1 MSACGFTW
9 VYIALLAILAQ
20 SFQWL
25 PARYIEGIFRSA
37 ISSLSCRYLAVGSG
51 SQPAPGRQKN
61 LINGGIAAWNT
72 YAQIS
77 NIVSAVRFVPEA
89 IGNVFSAFKGDDEED
104 NRALL
109 LMLAVVL

>member
-1 MSACGFTW
+1 
-9 VYIALLAILAQ
+9 LLNKSRL
-20 SFQWL
+20 
-25 PARYIEGIFRSA
+25 
-37 ISSLSCRYLAVGSG
+37 GSG
-51 SQPAPGRQKN
+51 LGITASSWAQFWRQKN

-104 NRALL
+104 DRALL
-109 LMLAVVL
+109 LMLAVVLVAVGAGVHDRKGDHPGDCSQVFSNSA